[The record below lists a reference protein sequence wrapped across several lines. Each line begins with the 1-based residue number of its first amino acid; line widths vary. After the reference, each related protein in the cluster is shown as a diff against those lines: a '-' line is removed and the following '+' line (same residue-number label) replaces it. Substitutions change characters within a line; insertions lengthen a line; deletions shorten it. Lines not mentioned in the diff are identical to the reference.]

1 MKIGISNNHYPEQRN
16 ILVNPENDYI
26 NLKKRNVFY
35 FLNPLRTRLL
45 KKK

>member
-26 NLKKRNVFY
+26 NLKNVTFSISSIRCVRVY
-35 FLNPLRTRLL
+35 
-45 KKK
+45 